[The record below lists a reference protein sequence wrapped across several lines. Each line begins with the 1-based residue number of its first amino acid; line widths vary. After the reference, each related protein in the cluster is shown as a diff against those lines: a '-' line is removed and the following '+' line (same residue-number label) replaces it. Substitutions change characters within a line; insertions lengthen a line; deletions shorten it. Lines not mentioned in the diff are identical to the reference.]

1 MITDATLLFDT
12 DKAIASAGLTFSDNV
27 LDLSM
32 IRDIGD
38 GECLHMLITV
48 TESFASTTSGAVQFG
63 LAVSATSAMGSPAYL
78 VNSAPYISAQL
89 TAYDPA
95 TMAPATQILVP
106 VPGLISALN
115 ASIGANGQRYM
126 SAVYTVAN
134 SFTDGKVRAELV
146 LNPQVVN
153 GRTYYSKSYTVI

>member
-12 DKAIASAGLTFSDNV
+12 DKAIASAGITFSDNV

-38 GECLHMLITV
+38 GEKLHLLITV
-48 TESFASTTSGAVQFG
+48 TTTFASSTTGNVQFG

-78 VNSAPYISAQL
+78 VNSAPYNASQL
-89 TAYDPA
+89 VAYDPA
-95 TMAPATQILVP
+95 TMTPATQILVP

-115 ASIGANGQRYM
+115 ASIGANGERYM
-126 SAVYTVAN
+126 SAIYTVVNTFSA
-134 SFTDGKVRAELV
+134 GKVRAELV
-146 LNPQVVN
+146 LDPQVVN